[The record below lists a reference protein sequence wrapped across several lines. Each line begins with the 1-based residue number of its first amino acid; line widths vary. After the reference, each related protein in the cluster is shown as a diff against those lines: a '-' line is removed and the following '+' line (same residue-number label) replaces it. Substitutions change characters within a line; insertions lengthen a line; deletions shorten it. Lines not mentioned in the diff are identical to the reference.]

1 MSREGA
7 PTLDLSHL
15 DSSAGALRVAIVVAS
30 WHRDITDAMLADAV
44 TVVEAAGGTAE
55 VIRVPGTFELSVAA
69 MRIAR
74 SPQAPDAIVALGVVV
89 RGGTPHFDYVCQA
102 ATDGLGR
109 VALDTGI
116 PVGFGVLT
124 CDTVEQ
130 ALERSGLPGSLERKG
145 AEAAEAAIATV
156 AALAE
161 YPRG

>member
-7 PTLDLSHL
+7 PTIDLS
-15 DSSAGALRVAIVVAS
+15 SFGSQAGALRVAIVVAS

-44 TVVEAAGGTAE
+44 AVVEAAGGTAE
-55 VIRVPGTFELSVAA
+55 VIRVPGTFELAVAA

-74 SPQAPDAIVALGVVV
+74 SPQAPDAIVTLGVVV

-145 AEAAEAAIATV
+145 AEAAQAAIATV

>member
-1 MSREGA
+1 MSKEGA
-7 PTLDLSHL
+7 PSIPIQA
-15 DSSAGALRVAIVVAS
+15 AGLRVAIVVAS
-30 WHRDITDAMLADAV
+30 WHRDITDALLADAV
-44 TVVEAAGGTAE
+44 ATVEAAGGTAE
-55 VIRVPGTFELSVAA
+55 VIRVPGTFELAVAA

-74 SPQAPDAIVALGVVV
+74 ASEAPDAIVALGVVV

-130 ALERSGLPGSLERKG
+130 ARERSGFPGSLERKG
-145 AEAAEAAIATV
+145 VEAAEAAIATV
-156 AALAE
+156 AALAA
-161 YPRG
+161 YPRAS

>member
-7 PTLDLSHL
+7 PTINLSHL
-15 DSSAGALRVAIVVAS
+15 DSSAGSLRVAIVVAS
-30 WHRDITDAMLADAV
+30 WHRDITDAMLADAI

-69 MRIAR
+69 MRIAC

-89 RGGTPHFDYVCQA
+89 RGGTPHFDYVCHA

-124 CDTVEQ
+124 CDTVGQ

-156 AALAE
+156 VALAE